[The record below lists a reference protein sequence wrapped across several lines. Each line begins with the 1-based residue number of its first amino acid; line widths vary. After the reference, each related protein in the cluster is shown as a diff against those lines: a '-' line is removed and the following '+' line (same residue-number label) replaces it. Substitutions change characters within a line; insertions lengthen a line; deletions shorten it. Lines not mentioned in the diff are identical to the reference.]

1 MYYTIFN
8 CIKSIPKL
16 FYRNTLGK
24 ISGLIYIETLGNTD
38 VITEKLKRNNRKAS
52 DKVLVHL
59 RYGHG
64 HDSLLP
70 QRQAAAAALALH
82 HVA

>member
-24 ISGLIYIETLGNTD
+24 VSGLINVEALGNTD
-38 VITEKLKRNNRKAS
+38 VVAKKLKWNNRKAS
-52 DKVLVHL
+52 DKVLINL
-59 RYGHG
+59 RYIY
-64 HDSLLP
+64 
-70 QRQAAAAALALH
+70 REINAVFNIVLAVSSDDH
-82 HVA
+82 

>member
-24 ISGLIYIETLGNTD
+24 VPGLIYIETLGNTD
-38 VITEKLKRNNRKAS
+38 VITEKLKRDNRKAS

-59 RYGHG
+59 RYIY
-64 HDSLLP
+64 
-70 QRQAAAAALALH
+70 REVNAVFNIVLAVSSNAH
-82 HVA
+82 